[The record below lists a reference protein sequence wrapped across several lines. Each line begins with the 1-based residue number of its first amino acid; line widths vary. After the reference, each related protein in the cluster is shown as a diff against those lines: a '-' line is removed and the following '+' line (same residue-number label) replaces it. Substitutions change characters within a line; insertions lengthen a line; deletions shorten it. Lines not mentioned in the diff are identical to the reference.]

1 MEKRIK
7 RALPNFSFKQITK
20 DTDYNLLTYLIVGM
34 VI

>member
-1 MEKRIK
+1 MEKMILK
-7 RALPNFSFKQITK
+7 ALPNFSFNPITK